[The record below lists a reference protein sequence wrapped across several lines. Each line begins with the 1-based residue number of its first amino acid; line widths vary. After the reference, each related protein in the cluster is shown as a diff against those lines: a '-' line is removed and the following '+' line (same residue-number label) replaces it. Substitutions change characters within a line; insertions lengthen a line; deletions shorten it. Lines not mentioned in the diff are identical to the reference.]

1 MVNNYRSREIN
12 MLNRNKH
19 PMPLIRRV
27 ATPNTQHLTLYSY
40 KLCLSVIFLSLTPY
54 TFAQE
59 FDDED
64 ELLSLY
70 GDEETI
76 SIATGTKQ
84 PLSQAPAVASVIT
97 SETIA
102 AMGATDIDE
111 ILETVPGLHVSR
123 DPFNYDPI
131 YTFRGIVA
139 DFNPQV
145 LMLINGIPITNLFHG
160 NRSLVW
166 GGMPVKNIDHI
177 EVIRGPGSALYG
189 SDAFAGVIN
198 IVTKTAKDISGTEV
212 GGRGGSYDTWDAWLL
227 HGDKYGEWE
236 IAFSAQYHTTNG
248 PDQTITA
255 DAQTLLDTGFGTN
268 ASLAPGSVN
277 LSRENTD
284 LRIDL
289 SRQHWRVRAGLQRR
303 RDLGSGA
310 GVASALDPNNR
321 YESDRW
327 NLDISYDN
335 PNFSENWSA
344 TAMLTYLDTSQ
355 VIAKDMIV
363 FPAGSNLGFG
373 VLPNGLIGNPEVY
386 ERHYRLNAATD
397 FSGWNNHQLRFGL
410 GAHYG
415 DLYKVKESKNFGIDP
430 STGNP
435 LPLDSPVIDVSDTPY
450 AFLPEEDREN
460 YHAFVQDIWQLAN
473 DWTLTTGVRFDHYTD
488 FGDTINPRLSLVW
501 SVDHDLTAKILY
513 GQAFRAPSFAQRFN
527 KNNPVAIGNPDLD
540 PETMESTELAL
551 NYQPSPNVRFAGNIF
566 YYEWE
571 DIVQFHPDGIG
582 NLVAENTGAQKGKG
596 FELEAHWQLM
606 PELELNANYAWQRS
620 MDETIDKNA
629 GMSPRQQLYLQ
640 MQWSFLEDWQLNSSL
655 NWVMDRERVDGDTR
669 KPVDDYR
676 WANLTL
682 HRDFPDQGVS
692 IIFAARNLFDSD
704 AREPSQGS
712 SSGANLRDDLP
723 LQERHYYA
731 EVRYSF

>member
-1 MVNNYRSREIN
+1 
-12 MLNRNKH
+12 MLNRNKRSMALTNFDFAPNIH
-19 PMPLIRRV
+19 YL
-27 ATPNTQHLTLYSY
+27 TPYRY
-40 KLCLSVIFLSLTPY
+40 KLSLSVIFLLLAPY
-54 TFAQE
+54 AFAQE

-102 AMGATDIDE
+102 AMGATDIDD

-123 DPFNYDPI
+123 DPFNYNPV

-160 NRSLVW
+160 DRNLIW
-166 GGMPVKNIDHI
+166 GGMPVKNIAHI
-177 EVIRGPGSALYG
+177 EIIRGPGSALYG

-198 IVTKTAKDISGTEV
+198 IVTKTAKDISGTEI

-227 HGDKYGEWE
+227 HGDQYGDWE
-236 IAFSAQYHTTNG
+236 IAFSAQHHKTNG
-248 PDQTITA
+248 PDQLITA
-255 DAQTLLDTGFGTN
+255 DAQTMFDAGAGTS

-284 LRIDL
+284 VRVDI
-289 SRQHWRVRAGLQRR
+289 SRQYWRLRAGLQRR
-303 RDLGSGA
+303 RDIGNGA

-327 NLDISYDN
+327 NLDLSYDN
-335 PNFSENWSA
+335 PNFSENWA
-344 TAMLTYLDTSQ
+344 LTTQFSYLDTSQ
-355 VIAKDMIV
+355 EIDKDLVI
-363 FPAGSNLGFG
+363 FPAGADIGFG
-373 VLPNGLIGNPEVY
+373 VLPDGLIGNPEVY
-386 ERHYRLNAATD
+386 ERHYRFNVASVY
-397 FSGWNNHQLRFGL
+397 SGWNNHLWRFGT

-415 DLYKVKESKNFGIDP
+415 DLYKVEETKNFGIDP
-430 STGNP
+430 ATGNP
-435 LPLDSPVIDVSDTPY
+435 LPLGSPVIDVSDTPY

-460 YHAFVQDIWQLAN
+460 YHAFIQDIWQFAN
-473 DWTLTTGVRFDHYTD
+473 DWTLTAGVRYDHYTD
-488 FGDTINPRLSLVW
+488 FGDTVNPRLSLVW
-501 SVDHDLTAKILY
+501 SVDHDLTAKLLY
-513 GQAFRAPSFAQRFN
+513 GQAFRSPSFAQRFN
-527 KNNPVAIGNPDLD
+527 QNNPVAIGNPDLD

-551 NYQPSPNVRFAGNIF
+551 DYHPSPNVRLAGNIF

-571 DIVQFHPDGIG
+571 DIVQFDPDGLG
-582 NLVAENTGAQKGKG
+582 NLVAENTGIQKGKG
-596 FELEAHWQLM
+596 FELEASWKLLQ
-606 PELELNANYAWQRS
+606 ELELNANYAWQRS

-640 MQWSFLEDWQLNSSL
+640 MQWSFMSHWQLNSSV

-669 KPVDDYR
+669 KAIDDYR
-676 WANLTL
+676 WVNLTV
-682 HRDFPDQGVS
+682 HRNFPDQGVS
-692 IIFAARNLFDSD
+692 ISFAARNLFDSD

-712 SSGANLRDDLP
+712 SSGANIPDDLP
-723 LQERHYYA
+723 LQERHFYA
-731 EVRYSF
+731 EIRYGF